1 MQKKLIKKEA
11 HMTAKIRKSVS
22 GKDSEQKA
30 IPAHPHI
37 KINEF
42 QVSEW
47 EETMPF
53 HKHSAA

>member
-11 HMTAKIRKSVS
+11 HMTAKIHKSVS

-30 IPAHPHI
+30 IPAHPRI